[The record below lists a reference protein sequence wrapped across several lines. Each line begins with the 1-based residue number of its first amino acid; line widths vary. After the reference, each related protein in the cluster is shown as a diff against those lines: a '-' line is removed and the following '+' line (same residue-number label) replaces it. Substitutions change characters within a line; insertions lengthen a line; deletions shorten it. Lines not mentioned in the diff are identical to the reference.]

1 MSDAAA
7 GYSTARAEDP
17 PASPEVLSERSG
29 PRSVR
34 ALRLGVGG
42 AGLLLTLVLLVPHA
56 PALPGLWL
64 AFLVLLAAMWITAS
78 FRLELASGIGTVTF
92 GVGVSVLAF
101 LAQDVPR
108 VQALLLWVLAIALFQ
123 LISRRPWAAVVY
135 WTGLAALSGGA
146 FLLVLSL
153 FPQTGWWPV
162 LAAVPAVLA
171 YGLLSIGAEYL
182 QAWLTLAEVSDVPRP
197 ALRPDRVLLALGL
210 NIVLVA
216 LAYGAHLSAGVERIE
231 LGAGLEIRSANTL
244 LIVALAVAVVSQYL
258 RRARIERK
266 LNGLIEAALALP
278 WGDQEAIFETLERAA
293 RTAIPSASTRISVT
307 PGRAFELSAPITTPG
322 LGLRHVVLT
331 RRPDS
336 GGFTA
341 LEHRTLLALA
351 HIATQALYDRRSTR
365 VLRDQAT
372 TDSVTGLSNLRGL
385 YEEFA
390 AISDQEERAVLFMDL
405 DDFKAV
411 NDTHGHSTGNTVL
424 QEVARR
430 IRESVRGDDVVARI
444 GGDEFAV
451 LLDSVT
457 AGAVALRIARAV
469 ERPLV
474 VGDAEL
480 HPRISIGAPV
490 AVDGGSFDRVM
501 QEADERMYETKK
513 ERKGEEAQDAAVQ
526 EAESKELDLVA
537 EVRVAVADGT
547 VRVAFQPVIDVA
559 ERRIVGF
566 EALARYT
573 RTDGTALSPITLVD
587 IARSLG
593 LLDELTV
600 QIVDQAVACMIEFR
614 AIDPSV
620 TFLSVNIEAEQLM
633 HDGVTEV
640 ICAHRT
646 AEQGIQLCL
655 ELTEGSIGHVDEA
668 VIERVRAL
676 TADGIA
682 IALDDYGQEH
692 AAAAALL
699 TVPLSIVKIDRVFL
713 ADEEN
718 PRHATILRSII
729 NLVSDLDM
737 HTIVEGVE
745 TTSAH
750 ELLTSLHAD
759 RAQGYFYGRPLFPE
773 LVKERLRATG
783 TAAMPEQPPA

>member
-1 MSDAAA
+1 MSDTAA
-7 GYSTARAEDP
+7 GLSAARAEEP
-17 PASPEVLSERSG
+17 VGVPEVLSERSG

-123 LISRRPWAAVVY
+123 VISRRPWAAVVY

-182 QAWLTLAEVSDVPRP
+182 QAWLTLADVSDVPRP
-197 ALRPDRVLLALGL
+197 ALRADRVLLALGL

-216 LAYGAHLSAGVERIE
+216 LAYGAHLSAGVERID

-293 RTAIPSASTRISVT
+293 RTAIPSASTRISAT

-451 LLDSVT
+451 LLDSIT

-513 ERKGEEAQDAAVQ
+513 ERKGEEAQEAAVQ

-646 AEQGIQLCL
+646 ADQGIQLCL

>member
-1 MSDAAA
+1 MSDGA
-7 GYSTARAEDP
+7 GGTG
-17 PASPEVLSERSG
+17 ASSPRLDEAVVPPEVLAERSSA
-29 PRSVR
+29 RSVR
-34 ALRLGVGG
+34 ALRLGVSG
-42 AGLLLTLVLLVPHA
+42 AGLLLALVLLVPHA
-56 PALPGLWL
+56 SALPALWL
-64 AFLVLLAAMWITAS
+64 PFLVLLAAMLITAP

-101 LAQDVPR
+101 LAQDVAPTE
-108 VQALLLWVLAIALFQ
+108 ALLLWLITIALSQ
-123 LISRRPWAAVVY
+123 ALARRPWAVIAY
-135 WTGLAALSGGA
+135 WTGLAALSGSA

-153 FPQTGWWPV
+153 FPETGWWPIV
-162 LAAVPAVLA
+162 AAVPAVLA
-171 YGLLSIGAEYL
+171 YGAISIGAEYL
-182 QAWLTLAEVSDVPRP
+182 QARLTLADIPDVPRP
-197 ALRPDRVLLALGL
+197 ALRPDRVLLVLAL
-210 NIVLVA
+210 NAALVA
-216 LAYGAHLSAGVERIE
+216 LAHVAHASAGIQRID
-231 LGAGLEIRSANTL
+231 LGTGLEIRSANIL
-244 LIVALAVAVVSQYL
+244 LLVALVIAVVSQHL
-258 RRARIERK
+258 RRSRIERK

-278 WGDQEAIFETLERAA
+278 WGEQEAILETLERSA
-293 RTAIPSASTRISVT
+293 RTTIPSASTRISAT
-307 PGRAFELSAPITTPG
+307 PGRAFELSAPITSPG
-322 LGLRHVVLT
+322 AGTRHLVLT
-331 RRPDS
+331 RRPDTD
-336 GGFTA
+336 GFSA

-351 HIATQALYDRRSTR
+351 HIATQALYDRRNTR
-365 VLRDQAT
+365 ALRDQAT
-372 TDSVTGLSNLRGL
+372 TDTLTGLTNLRGL
-385 YEEFA
+385 YEDFA
-390 AISDQEERAVLFMDL
+390 AIPDPEQRAMLFMDL
-405 DDFKAV
+405 DGFKAV
-411 NDTHGHSTGNTVL
+411 NDTYGHSTGNAVL
-424 QEVARR
+424 EEVGRR
-430 IRESVRGDDVVARI
+430 IRESVRNDDVVARI

-474 VGDAEL
+474 VAGATL

-513 ERKGEEAQDAAVQ
+513 ERKGEASAGEDLLAEIRSAVL
-526 EAESKELDLVA
+526 EK
-537 EVRVAVADGT
+537 RVK
-547 VRVAFQPVIDVA
+547 VAFQPVIDVA
-559 ERRIVGF
+559 ERRIVGY

-573 RTDGTALSPITLVD
+573 RNDGTALSPVTLVD
-587 IARSLG
+587 LARSLG
-593 LLDELTV
+593 VLDELTV
-600 QIVDQAVACMIEFR
+600 QIVDQAVTCMSEFR
-614 AIDPSV
+614 EIDPSV
-620 TFLSVNIEAEQLM
+620 SFLSVNIEAEQLM
-633 HDGVTEV
+633 HDAVTEA

-655 ELTEGSIGHVDEA
+655 ELTEGSIGQVDEA

-676 TADGIA
+676 TEDGVA

-745 TTSAH
+745 TPSAH
-750 ELLTSLHAD
+750 DLITRLHAE

-783 TAAMPEQPPA
+783 TAALPDQQTD